1 MARYHGATVLD
12 HCGVKAIQP
21 FEGGVDVE
29 TEAGT
34 FSCRRLVVTAGAWT
48 DRVLAAVGLNLSLT
62 VTQEQVTYYA
72 TPNLPEFA
80 IGRFPVFIRHGADTF
95 YGFPIYGEVGTKI
108 GIDASGPAVTVDTR
122 TYEADTAR
130 EQRAETWLKETI
142 PGFLGPKIYT
152 KTCLYTMPKDR
163 DFVIDTV
170 PEHPQIIVCVGAGH
184 AYKFAG
190 LLGKIFSQMAIDGE
204 TEYPIAP
211 FALNRPAITNPDF
224 EPLFHTKNTRRRVNR
239 GVERR
244 RDRTQLAL
252 LKMPFLQLKNRLA
265 PLNILSAEQVEQIHE
280 ASMHILEN
288 VGLRWLDEETLDL
301 WEQAGAKVDRPRQHV
316 WLDRALVMELVD
328 QAPSTFTWRAR
339 NPKHNLIVGQ
349 NAINFLPTAGPVYA
363 ANQDI
368 GRRPGVAED
377 YENLQKLSQMCNSLH
392 AAGLGLVDLND
403 VPVSARHLQRQLMGY
418 TLTDKAN
425 WAYLH
430 GRLMCEDHLNMAKLV
445 FGDDLTTGGPVTGG
459 VVNVNSPLVYDK
471 RMLGGLITM
480 ARAGQFVIVTPFVL
494 AGAMS
499 PVTLAAAAAQQN
511 AEALAGLALTQLVRP
526 GAPAVYGAF
535 LTNVDMK
542 SGGPSFGSP
551 EGAIA
556 IGIGAQMA
564 RRYNLP
570 HRGSGAL
577 TSSNITDVQAAVESA
592 WTLWP
597 TVLAHTNLILHAA
610 GWVESGLTIS
620 YEKFIIDVENLAM
633 MHKFL
638 QGIEISET
646 TLALDSIAEIG
657 PGGHHFGTLHTQS
670 RFETA
675 FYNPFLAERRNYGA
689 WQEAGSFDMVQ
700 RAHKVWRQ
708 LLEQYEAPPLDVTI
722 QEALED
728 YVDRREEELATVDL
742 YSDG

>member
-1 MARYHGATVLD
+1 MN
-12 HCGVKAIQP
+12 K
-21 FEGGVDVE
+21 
-29 TEAGT
+29 
-34 FSCRRLVVTAGAWT
+34 S
-48 DRVLAAVGLNLSLT
+48 
-62 VTQEQVTYYA
+62 
-72 TPNLPEFA
+72 
-80 IGRFPVFIRHGADTF
+80 
-95 YGFPIYGEVGTKI
+95 
-108 GIDASGPAVTVDTR
+108 
-122 TYEADTAR
+122 
-130 EQRAETWLKETI
+130 
-142 PGFLGPKIYT
+142 
-152 KTCLYTMPKDR
+152 
-163 DFVIDTV
+163 
-170 PEHPQIIVCVGAGH
+170 
-184 AYKFAG
+184 
-190 LLGKIFSQMAIDGE
+190 
-204 TEYPIAP
+204 
-211 FALNRPAITNPDF
+211 
-224 EPLFHTKNTRRRVNR
+224 TRRRVNR

-244 RDRTQLAL
+244 RDRTQLGL
-252 LKMPFLQLKNRLA
+252 LKIPFRQLQNPLA
-265 PLNILSAEQVEQIHE
+265 PLETLSAEQVEQIHE

-288 VGLRWLDEETLDL
+288 IGLRWLDVEALNL
-301 WEQAGAKVDRPRQHV
+301 WEQAGAKVDRSQQHV
-316 WLDRALVMELVD
+316 WLDRALVLELVA
-328 QAPSTFTWRAR
+328 QAPPTFTWRAR
-339 NPKHNLIVGQ
+339 NPERNLLVGE
-349 NAINFLPTAGPVYA
+349 NAINFMPTAGPVYA
-363 ANQDI
+363 TNRNI
-368 GRRPGVAED
+368 GRRPGIAED
-377 YENLQKLSQMCNSLH
+377 YANLQKLTQMCNSLH
-392 AAGLGLVDLND
+392 SAGLGLVELHD
-403 VPVSARHLQRQLMGY
+403 VPVSVRHLWRQMMGY

-430 GRLMCEDHLNMAKLV
+430 GRQMCEDHLNMAKLV

-471 RMLGGLITM
+471 RMSGGLITM

-526 GAPAVYGAF
+526 GAPVVYGAF

-551 EGAIA
+551 EGAVA

-564 RRYNLP
+564 RRYSLP

-610 GWVESGLTIS
+610 GWLESGLAVS

-633 MHKFL
+633 MHQFL
-638 QGIEISET
+638 QGIEVSET

-675 FYNPFLAERRNYGA
+675 FYTPFLAERRNYGA

-700 RAHKVWRQ
+700 RAHTLWQQ
-708 LLEQYEAPPLDVTI
+708 LLEQYQPPPLDISI

-728 YVDRREEELATVDL
+728 YVNRRGGELATVDL
-742 YSDG
+742 YGDG